1 MKVKVIIEFKD
12 KYTGEIYPVNKILEN
27 ITKKRYGE
35 IKPYVELLKKDTFEE
50 RAKKSARRKG

>member
-1 MKVKVIIEFKD
+1 MCVLLEIKD
-12 KYTGEIYPVNKILEN
+12 QN